1 MVAFIASTA
10 FASIAG
16 AILAFAAFGT
26 LAIIC
31 KTW

>member
-1 MVAFIASTA
+1 MISVFSTLIVSA
-10 FASIAG
+10 TVL
-16 AILAFAAFGT
+16 ILAFAAMGT